1 LCASCAIT
9 TRPVFLIVVRGID
22 RKVRWR
28 RVKRK
33 PVFYLVS
40 ALAQSHGWGLPLPA
54 AELLAWAWQRWELEV
69 AHREL
74 KSSFGLGEKQCWNR
88 HSAVVSV
95 QWSAWVY
102 AVLLLAGYRTWGL
115 LQGPPSPAP
124 WWRGARRWSFNTL
137 WRAYRAAL
145 WKTPDFR
152 AVWTP
157 TSDNW
162 LKKGDWIAGM
172 WNAVAAAAR
181 A

>member
-1 LCASCAIT
+1 MRQDLPT
-9 TRPVFLIVVRGID
+9 QPVFLIVVRGTD
-22 RKVRWR
+22 RKIQGR

-40 ALAQSHGWGLPLPA
+40 ALKQSQRWVLPLPA
-54 AELLAWAWQRWELEV
+54 EELLAWAWQRWELEV

-74 KSSFGLGEKQCWNR
+74 KSGFGLGEKQCWNR

-115 LQGPPSPAP
+115 LQGPAP
-124 WWRGARRWSFNTL
+124 WWRGARRWSLNTL

-145 WKTPDFR
+145 WKP
-152 AVWTP
+152 P
-157 TSDNW
+157 TF
-162 LKKGDWIAGM
+162 GRFGRRPAITG
-172 WNAVAAAAR
+172 
-181 A
+181 